1 VTGLTPVPYNQRK
14 MRKLGLIVLLAMI
27 GFAVAG
33 CAGASGTQTPMTT
46 ATKKSQ
52 TTASPT
58 NEAALR
64 SVVHIVKL
72 PRAQMHK
79 LRFAGHGAAFVSP
92 TRLAF
97 ETSGSSNCRG
107 VPSTLSVTTPDSIR
121 VRMKE
126 EKPPNGICL
135 ADLVIEPVVIA
146 ISPKQINIHHALTV
160 RLYYPRSKHPAAFT
174 APPLS

>member
-1 VTGLTPVPYNQRK
+1 
-14 MRKLGLIVLLAMI
+14 MRKLGLVVLLALI
-27 GFAVAG
+27 GFAVAA
-33 CAGASGTQTPMTT
+33 CAGASGRQTSTTTT

-52 TTASPT
+52 ATASPT
-58 NEAALR
+58 HGAAPR
-64 SVVHIVKL
+64 SVHIVKL

-79 LRFAGHGAAFVSP
+79 LRLAGHGAAFVSP

-97 ETSGSSNCRG
+97 ETSGSRNCRG

-126 EKPPNGICL
+126 EKPANGICL
-135 ADLVIEPVVIA
+135 ADLLIEPVVIA
-146 ISPKQINIHHALTV
+146 ISPKQINVHHALTV
-160 RLYYPRSKHPAAFT
+160 RLYYPRTRHPAVFT

>member
-1 VTGLTPVPYNQRK
+1 

-27 GFAVAG
+27 GFAMAG
-33 CAGASGTQTPMTT
+33 CAGASGKQTPLTT
-46 ATKKSQ
+46 ATKESQ
-52 TTASPT
+52 TAASPIY
-58 NEAALR
+58 EAAPR
-64 SVVHIVKL
+64 SVHIVTL
-72 PRAQMHK
+72 PRAQTHK
-79 LRFAGHGAAFVSP
+79 LRLAGHGAAFVSP

-107 VPSTLSVTTPDSIR
+107 VPSTLSVTTPDSIL

-135 ADLVIEPVVIA
+135 ADLVIEPVVVA

-160 RLYYPRSKHPAAFT
+160 RLYYPRSKHPAVFT